1 MKRTI
6 ARLLKQLLAVVLV
19 GAAIYGSVVWLTRSP
34 QTQQRQG
41 GRFGGSDGPVPVL
54 AATAQRADVPVYLD
68 GVGTVRALNTVTVRS
83 QVNGTLLSV
92 KFREG
97 QDVKRGDVLAQVD
110 PATYKAQLDQA
121 IAQKALDEALLA
133 NAKVDLERYGN
144 LVKTN
149 AVTKQQYDTQKALV
163 DQYDAKVRIDQGAID
178 NARAYVDWCT
188 ITSPI
193 DGRTGLRQVD
203 AGNVVSSSDATGIVV
218 VSQLRPIN
226 VLFNLPQQQL
236 GTVNKASAEA
246 PLAVQATSS
255 DARTVLDSGTLTV
268 INNQVDQTTGTVQL
282 KAEFPNAQLQL
293 WPGQFVNIRLLVDTL
308 RQVVVVPTA
317 AVQRGPNG
325 TFVFLVTPENTVTV
339 RAITVTQQNEMQA
352 VVASGLAPSDRVVTT
367 GFNQLAEGRRIS
379 VASADAR
386 SPAAAAPAAGADE
399 GKAGDAAAGPE
410 RSRRSTGERPADGD
424 RPAGD
429 RQERRRGQ
437 ANPAA
442 SATQ

>member
-1 MKRTI
+1 MKRMI

-19 GAAIYGSVVWLTRSP
+19 GAAIYGSVIWLTRSP

-41 GRFGGSDGPVPVL
+41 GRFGAPDGPVPVL

-83 QVNGTLLSV
+83 QVSGTLLSV

-97 QDVKRGDVLAQVD
+97 EDVKRGDVLAQVD
-110 PATYKAQLDQA
+110 PATYKAQLDQVV
-121 IAQKALDEALLA
+121 AQKALDEALLA

-163 DQYDAKVRIDQGAID
+163 DQYDAKVRVDQGAID

-193 DGRTGLRQVD
+193 DGRTGIRQVD
-203 AGNVVSSSDATGIVV
+203 AGNVVSASDATGIVV
-218 VSQLRPIN
+218 VTQIRPLN

-236 GTVNKASAEA
+236 GTVNKASAEG

-255 DARTVLDSGTLTV
+255 DTRTVLDSGTLTV

-325 TFVFLVTPENTVTV
+325 TFVFLVTPENTVAV
-339 RAITVTQQNEMQA
+339 RAITVTQQNETQA

-367 GFNQLAEGRRIS
+367 GFNQLAEGRRIT
-379 VASADAR
+379 VASAETRPQAA
-386 SPAAAAPAAGADE
+386 SPPAAGADA

-410 RSRRSTGERPADGD
+410 RSRRSGGEGPAGGD